1 MRERMYRNLM
11 TGVGVAVCAVGAPRV
26 ACAQQQAPKKV
37 GTTVEIR
44 GEVPTPQVV
53 TVRPRQVPVYS
64 RGILVP
70 AFYDR
75 HFWGAILEPYRIVP
89 PLPSDTSHRPP
100 MAAAD
105 STMTK
110 PPMAAG
116 DTTNAATNALPRG
129 KT

>member
-1 MRERMYRNLM
+1 MSRSLFL
-11 TGVGVAVCAVGAPRV
+11 GVALVIAAP
-26 ACAQQQAPKKV
+26 ALASAQQAGQAPGKKPSKPAASA
-37 GTTVEIR
+37 TTVEIR

-53 TVRPRQVPVYS
+53 TVRPRQVPAYS

-89 PLPSDTSHRPP
+89 PLPTDTSHRPP
-100 MAAAD
+100 MATGD
-105 STMTK
+105 S
-110 PPMAAG
+110 
-116 DTTNAATNALPRG
+116 TNALPRG

>member
-1 MRERMYRNLM
+1 MYRSLIL
-11 TGVGVAVCAVGAPRV
+11 GVALAVGVPALAS
-26 ACAQQQAPKKV
+26 AQQAQGKKPAKPAAAA
-37 GTTVEIR
+37 TTVEIR

-100 MAAAD
+100 MATGD
-105 STMTK
+105 ST
-110 PPMAAG
+110 
-116 DTTNAATNALPRG
+116 NVLPRG

>member
-1 MRERMYRNLM
+1 MREGIRMYRNLA
-11 TGVGVAVCAVGAPRV
+11 TGVAVAMCAMAAPRM
-26 ACAQQQAPKKV
+26 ALAQQTGKKAA
-37 GTTVEIR
+37 TTVEIR

-53 TVRPRQVPVYS
+53 TVRPRQVPAYT

-100 MAAAD
+100 MA
-105 STMTK
+105 T
-110 PPMAAG
+110 G
-116 DTTNAATNALPRG
+116 DTTNALPRG

>member
-1 MRERMYRNLM
+1 MYRSLAI
-11 TGVGVAVCAVGAPRV
+11 GVAVGALFAVAPSM
-26 ACAQQQAPKKV
+26 ASAQQGNKRQAA
-37 GTTVEIR
+37 TTVEIR

-53 TVRPRQVPVYS
+53 TVRPRQVPAYS

-89 PLPSDTSHRPP
+89 PLPSDTAHR
-100 MAAAD
+100 
-105 STMTK
+105 

-116 DTTNAATNALPRG
+116 DTTQTHTAPTSNALPRE
-129 KT
+129 KN

>member
-1 MRERMYRNLM
+1 MKRHLFL
-11 TGVGVAVCAVGAPRV
+11 GVALVVAVPAL
-26 ACAQQQAPKKV
+26 ASAQQAQGKKPAKQAAA
-37 GTTVEIR
+37 TTVEIR

-53 TVRPRQVPVYS
+53 TVRPRQVPAYS

-89 PLPSDTSHRPP
+89 PLPTDTSHRPP
-100 MAAAD
+100 MATGD
-105 STMTK
+105 ST
-110 PPMAAG
+110 
-116 DTTNAATNALPRG
+116 NVVPRG

>member
-1 MRERMYRNLM
+1 MYRNLA
-11 TGVGVAVCAVGAPRV
+11 TGVGLLVAAACLPRV
-26 ACAQQQAPKKV
+26 SSAQQGNNKKAA
-37 GTTVEIR
+37 TTVEIR

-89 PLPSDTSHRPP
+89 PLPSDTAHR
-100 MAAAD
+100 
-105 STMTK
+105 

-116 DTTNAATNALPRG
+116 DTTNALPRG